1 MALIQVNYV
10 SNALQRAVP
19 LQVIL
24 PVDKLTPDGRL
35 PAPKKYKTLYLL
47 HGWLGNCTDWVS
59 GTRIQRWAQERD
71 LAVVMPSGDNAFYVD
86 GPNPISRYGE
96 FIGRELVE
104 ITRRMFPLSDK
115 REDTFI
121 AGLSMGGFGALRN
134 GLKYSDTFGA
144 AISLSG
150 ALDILNVPRTGEDR
164 VLGEAMFGDLKE
176 ALLSDKNPR
185 NLIEQLKNAE
195 TRPDIYLCCGTEDR
209 LLSQS
214 RTFRTLLEDAGF
226 SLTYEE
232 GPGGHDWDFWDTYI
246 KKIIDWLPL
255 DELSRG
261 RDSGNVD

>member
-1 MALIQVNYV
+1 MYIRATFKSKMLM
-10 SNALQRAVP
+10 RAVDVRVFLPFHDGYPDTKAPFPTLYFLPGYSANAEEIATCLP
-19 LQVIL
+19 LRQMSAKYGIAIVI
-24 PVDKLTPDGRL
+24 PDGENSFYSDHPER
-35 PAPKKYKTLYLL
+35 ATLN
-47 HGWLGNCTDWVS
+47 GSFV
-59 GTRIQRWAQERD
+59 EK
-71 LAVVMPSGDNAFYVD
+71 
-86 GPNPISRYGE
+86 
-96 FIGRELVE
+96 ELVE

-226 SLTYEE
+226 SVTYEE